1 MRRLLPLLALLLA
14 GPALAQGTSGLD
26 LDAMDTTIR
35 PQDDLFR
42 YVNGTWLETTEIPG
56 DRPRYGSF
64 DMLREQSEEDV
75 LAIIQDAASGAVVD
89 PDARKVGDYYTA
101 YMDTTRIESLG
112 ITPLQPDFDRIDAF
126 CGRLL
131 AQLSGRVTIAVPM

>member
-56 DRPRYGSF
+56 ARPRYGSF
-64 DMLREQSEEDV
+64 DMLPTQSAEDV
-75 LAIIQDAASGAVVD
+75 LAIIQDAA
-89 PDARKVGDYYTA
+89 
-101 YMDTTRIESLG
+101 
-112 ITPLQPDFDRIDAF
+112 
-126 CGRLL
+126 
-131 AQLSGRVTIAVPM
+131 